1 MSWQQVVICSVFVV
15 GGVVLGLEG
24 KETLAA
30 TILGAAAGYL
40 AQPLLKPARVEGF
53 TKPFGQTPKT

>member
-1 MSWQQVVICSVFVV
+1 MTWQQVVICSVFVV
-15 GGVVLGLEG
+15 GGVLLGLTG

-40 AQPLLKPARVEGF
+40 AQPLSARKGIDL
-53 TKPFGQTPKT
+53 PPRP